1 MPEPAIVAATV
12 APSAGS
18 ATLRYVLDARI
29 ESARYGNGYAAL
41 HDFELRVAEH
51 EVIAVVGANGAGKST
66 LMRSLMGMIEYA
78 GRITLRDA
86 ALDHMG
92 TAARTRAGLILIPED
107 KGLFPSLSV
116 YKHLHLSSSV
126 GRSGPWTVDRVR
138 ELFPALDAR
147 MQAAA
152 GTLSGG
158 EQQMLA
164 ISRALL
170 LNPVVLLLDEPSLG
184 LAPAVCDKLFDV
196 LKEVCRSGLAIVLNE
211 QNPAHVLSL
220 ADRIV
225 VVQQGRAVFERQA
238 AGIADLDDLARLYL
252 E

>member
-1 MPEPAIVAATV
+1 VPEPAIAAAHA
-12 APSAGS
+12 APGAGPAPAS
-18 ATLRYVLDARI
+18 VLLDAGI
-29 ESARYGNGYAAL
+29 ASARYGNGYAAL
-41 HDFELRVAEH
+41 HDFHLRVAEH
-51 EVIAVVGANGAGKST
+51 EVVAIVGANGAGKST
-66 LMRSLMGMIEYA
+66 LMRSLMGMIQYA

-86 ALDHMG
+86 PLDGLG
-92 TAARTRAGLILIPED
+92 TAARTRAGLVLIPED
-107 KGLFPSLSV
+107 KGLFSSLSV
-116 YKHLHLSSSV
+116 SKHLHLSSSI
-126 GRSGPWTVDRVR
+126 GRGGSWTVDRVR
-138 ELFPALDAR
+138 DLFPRLDAR
-147 MQAAA
+147 MHAAA

-184 LAPAVCDKLFDV
+184 LAPAVCDKLFEA

-220 ADRIV
+220 ADRV
-225 VVQQGRAVFERQA
+225 LVVQQGRLVFERQA
-238 AGIADLDDLARLYL
+238 AEIADLADLARLYL